1 MESLAVVLIRND
13 RRLIDH
19 EGFLLAQKFDRYLIL
34 VTLPVQWEMQD
45 RISEKRKSF
54 ILSGMNYFA
63 QSFGSVPVHFAQNPK
78 DLLEKLSSRFDVTI
92 LVEEQGASEEESA
105 LKRLAG
111 KIIKTRANTL
121 FPRKKLYPTFTPF
134 RFAVQKEEVLSSGAV
149 GLDEKKSVVIEE
161 FLFKPFSAPAY
172 QSPQHRV
179 EYYLTHHLADYPDT
193 RNYLESENAS
203 SKFSLSLAGG
213 ELSVRDLYLKIN
225 HLSPD
230 NWLGVELLWREFF
243 WHHGADFTLRSTGE
257 NIPNWESKLKHPL
270 AQAIYNELV
279 STGYISNRSRQ
290 ILASYLIYEIG
301 LDWKIGAAFYE
312 KHLLD
317 YDVFVNWGNWQY
329 IAGVKFDPRGGRKFN
344 LDLQVEKYDPA
355 GDYMKKWAKL
365 L

>member
-19 EGFLLAQKFDRYLIL
+19 EGLLLAQKFDRYLIL
-34 VTLPVQWEMQD
+34 VTLPPQWELQD

-54 ILSGMNYFA
+54 TLSGINYFA
-63 QSFGSVPVHFAQNPK
+63 QSLGSVPVHFARNPK
-78 DLLEKLSSRFDVTI
+78 DIVDQLSSSFDVTI

-105 LKRLAG
+105 LKRLGG

-134 RFAVQKEEVLSSGAV
+134 RLAVEKEEVLSSGV
-149 GLDEKKSVVIEE
+149 VTFDEKKSVIVHE

-172 QSPQHRV
+172 QSPQDRV

-203 SKFSLSLAGG
+203 SKFSLSLAAG

-225 HLSPD
+225 QLSPG

-243 WHHGADFTLRSTGE
+243 WQHGVDFTLRSTGE
-257 NIPNWESKLKHPL
+257 NIPDWESKLKHPL
-270 AQAIYNELV
+270 AQAI
-279 STGYISNRSRQ
+279 
-290 ILASYLIYEIG
+290 
-301 LDWKIGAAFYE
+301 
-312 KHLLD
+312 
-317 YDVFVNWGNWQY
+317 
-329 IAGVKFDPRGGRKFN
+329 
-344 LDLQVEKYDPA
+344 
-355 GDYMKKWAKL
+355 
-365 L
+365 